1 MPIRRYLSSLLA
13 LVLVVA
19 IALTG
24 CGNTDTG
31 LNGNYRQDSLT
42 LLNSL
47 RTAIELP
54 QDAPK
59 KKEVAELVRKQINDY
74 ASRYRRDN
82 KVAAL
87 RSFTTMQTALNSAA
101 GYFTPSSYRRPI
113 PDKLKKRLE
122 QEFRQIE
129 FALKRGS

>member
-1 MPIRRYLSSLLA
+1 MKRYLSSLLA

-24 CGNTDTG
+24 CGNSGTG

-42 LLNSL
+42 LLNNL
-47 RTAIELP
+47 RTGIELP
-54 QDAPK
+54 QDSPK
-59 KKEVAELVRKQINDY
+59 RKELSELVRKQINDY
-74 ASRYRRDN
+74 ASRYRRDT
-82 KVAAL
+82 KVATL
-87 RSFTTMQTALNSAA
+87 RSFTTMQTVLNSAA
-101 GYFTPSSYRRPI
+101 GYFSPSSYRRPV
-113 PDKLKKRLE
+113 PEKLKKRLE